1 MKLLSLTDRN
11 TLYHRYVQSDLYRQW
26 APILSMLQRKFDEAD
41 PASLWYVAERQI
53 VRLRGEQSFRE
64 QDIAP
69 IYSELLSDC
78 QKFDEST
85 RSKEQA
91 RRTASTVMCIVL
103 TMLMNAV
110 EKGHEEERFDNEPM
124 CMAVLD
130 IFVKDTYFQGL
141 MNLFFK
147 RNTGYDG
154 QNVVIAPDD
163 PMLEKTL
170 YEGMDDVA
178 KEEIKQMVKTVMSH
192 TQGLKAVFKSN
203 WTHWES
209 LWKDILADTKMLL
222 MMKNIEPQRNDW
234 GFNQKMVCNVV
245 GMFRD
250 KIGLS
255 GSIKALN
262 DAICTKNIR
271 SYISNHADYDG
282 NDSVFSREQ
291 HERIFQLIDK
301 NALSTKSK

>member
-130 IFVKDTYFQGL
+130 ILVSDTYFQGL

-154 QNVVIAPDD
+154 QKVVIAPGD

-170 YEGMDDVA
+170 FESMDEVA
-178 KEEIKQMVKTVMSH
+178 KEEIGQMAKTVVSH
-192 TQGLKAVFKSN
+192 TQGLAAVFKSN
-203 WTHWES
+203 WTHWEP
-209 LWKDILADTKMLL
+209 LWKDILADTQMLQ
-222 MMKNIEPQRNDW
+222 MIKNVEPQRNEW

-245 GMFRD
+245 GMFRN

-255 GSIKALN
+255 VSDKALN
-262 DAICTKNIR
+262 DAICTKNVR
-271 SYISNHADYDG
+271 SYISKHADYDG

-291 HERIFQLIDK
+291 HERIFQLIEK
-301 NALSTKSK
+301 NALSTKNK

>member
-1 MKLLSLTDRN
+1 MRLLSPTDRN
-11 TLYHRYVQSDLYRQW
+11 TLHHRYVQSDLYRQW

-41 PASLWYVAERQI
+41 PASLWYVVERQI
-53 VRLRGEQSFRE
+53 VRLRGVQSFRE
-64 QDIAP
+64 QDIAT

-78 QKFDEST
+78 QKFDESPRT
-85 RSKEQA
+85 KKQA
-91 RRTASTVMCIVL
+91 QRTASTVMCIVL

-130 IFVKDTYFQGL
+130 IFVSDTYFQSL

-154 QNVVIAPDD
+154 QKVVIAPGD

-170 YEGMDDVA
+170 YESMDDVA
-178 KEEIKQMVKTVMSH
+178 KEEIGQMVKTVVSH
-192 TQGLKAVFKSN
+192 TQGLATVFKSN
-203 WTHWES
+203 WTHWEP
-209 LWKDILADTKMLL
+209 LWKDILADTQMLL
-222 MMKNIEPQRNDW
+222 MIKNVEPQRNDW

-255 GSIKALN
+255 DSIKALN
-262 DAICTKNIR
+262 DAICNKNVR

-282 NDSVFSREQ
+282 SDSVFSREQ
-291 HERIFQLIDK
+291 HDIIFQLIDK
-301 NALSTKSK
+301 FALSTNSK

>member
-1 MKLLSLTDRN
+1 MKLLSPTDRN

-78 QKFDEST
+78 QKFDESP
-85 RSKEQA
+85 RSKEQT

-154 QNVVIAPDD
+154 QKVVIAPGD

-170 YEGMDDVA
+170 YEGMDEVA
-178 KEEIKQMVKTVMSH
+178 KEEIGQMAKSVVSH
-192 TQGLKAVFKSN
+192 TQGLAAAFKSN
-203 WTHWES
+203 WAHWES
-209 LWKDILADTKMLL
+209 LWKDILADTQMLL
-222 MMKNIEPQRNDW
+222 MIKNIEPQRNEW

-245 GMFRD
+245 GMFKDR
-250 KIGLS
+250 IGLS
-255 GSIKALN
+255 NSINALN
-262 DAICTKNIR
+262 DALCSKNVR

-282 NDSVFSREQ
+282 TDSVFSREQ

-301 NALSTKSK
+301 IALSTKNK

>member
-1 MKLLSLTDRN
+1 MRLLSPTDRN

-78 QKFDEST
+78 QKFDESP

-130 IFVKDTYFQGL
+130 ILVSDTYFQGL

-154 QNVVIAPDD
+154 QKVVIAPGD

-170 YEGMDDVA
+170 FESMDEVA
-178 KEEIKQMVKTVMSH
+178 KEEIGQMAKTVVSH
-192 TQGLKAVFKSN
+192 TQGLAAVFKSN
-203 WTHWES
+203 WAHWEP
-209 LWKDILADTKMLL
+209 LWKDILADTQMLQ
-222 MMKNIEPQRNDW
+222 MIKNVEPQRNEW

-245 GMFRD
+245 GMFRN

-255 GSIKALN
+255 VSDKALN
-262 DAICTKNIR
+262 DAICTKNVR
-271 SYISNHADYDG
+271 SYISKHADYDG

>member
-1 MKLLSLTDRN
+1 MKLLSLTDKN

-26 APILSMLQRKFDEAD
+26 APILSMLQRKYDEAD
-41 PASLWYVAERQI
+41 PVLLWYVAERQI

-78 QKFDEST
+78 QKFDESPRT
-85 RSKEQA
+85 KEQA
-91 RRTASTVMCIVL
+91 KRTASTVMCIVL

-110 EKGHEEERFDNEPM
+110 EKGHEEDSFANEPM

-130 IFVKDTYFQGL
+130 IFVSDAYFQSL
-141 MNLFFK
+141 MKLFFN

-154 QNVVIAPDD
+154 QKVVIAPGD

-170 YEGMDDVA
+170 YESMDDMA
-178 KEEIKQMVKTVMSH
+178 KEEIGQMVKTVLNQ

-203 WTHWES
+203 WVHWET
-209 LWKDILADTKMLL
+209 LWKDILADTQMLL
-222 MMKNIEPQRNDW
+222 MIKNIEPQRNEW

-250 KIGLS
+250 KIKLS
-255 GSIKALN
+255 VSDNALN
-262 DAICTKNIR
+262 DAVCTKNVR
-271 SYISNHADYDG
+271 SYISKHADYDG
-282 NDSVFSREQ
+282 NDSVFSCEQ

-301 NALSTKSK
+301 IVLSTKSK

>member
-1 MKLLSLTDRN
+1 MRLLSPTDRN

-130 IFVKDTYFQGL
+130 ILVSDTYFQGL

-154 QNVVIAPDD
+154 QKVVIAPGD

-170 YEGMDDVA
+170 FESMDEVA
-178 KEEIKQMVKTVMSH
+178 KEEIGQMAKTVVSH
-192 TQGLKAVFKSN
+192 TQGLAAVFKSN
-203 WTHWES
+203 WTHWEP
-209 LWKDILADTKMLL
+209 LWKDILADTQMLQ
-222 MMKNIEPQRNDW
+222 MIKNVEPQRNEW

-245 GMFRD
+245 GMFRN

-255 GSIKALN
+255 VSDKALN
-262 DAICTKNIR
+262 DAICTKNVR
-271 SYISNHADYDG
+271 SYISKHADYDG

-301 NALSTKSK
+301 DALSTKSK

>member
-1 MKLLSLTDRN
+1 MRLLSPTDRN
-11 TLYHRYVQSDLYRQW
+11 TLHHRYVQSDLYRQW

-41 PASLWYVAERQI
+41 PASLWYVVERQI
-53 VRLRGEQSFRE
+53 VRLRGVQSFRE
-64 QDIAP
+64 QDIAT

-78 QKFDEST
+78 QKFDESPRT
-85 RSKEQA
+85 KEQA
-91 RRTASTVMCIVL
+91 QRTASTVMCIVL

-130 IFVKDTYFQGL
+130 IFVSDTYFQSL

-154 QNVVIAPDD
+154 QKVVIAPGD

-170 YEGMDDVA
+170 YESMDDVA
-178 KEEIKQMVKTVMSH
+178 KEEIGQMVKTVVSH
-192 TQGLKAVFKSN
+192 TQGLATVFKSN
-203 WTHWES
+203 WTHWEP
-209 LWKDILADTKMLL
+209 LWKDILADTQMLL
-222 MMKNIEPQRNDW
+222 MIKNVEPQRNDW

-255 GSIKALN
+255 DSIKALN
-262 DAICTKNIR
+262 DAICNKNVR

-282 NDSVFSREQ
+282 SDSVFSREQ
-291 HERIFQLIDK
+291 HDIIFQLIDK
-301 NALSTKSK
+301 FALSTNSK

>member
-1 MKLLSLTDRN
+1 MRLLSPTDRN

-78 QKFDEST
+78 QKFDESP

-130 IFVKDTYFQGL
+130 ILVSDTYFQGL

-154 QNVVIAPDD
+154 QKVVIAPGD

-170 YEGMDDVA
+170 FESMDEVA
-178 KEEIKQMVKTVMSH
+178 KEEIGQMAKTVVSH
-192 TQGLKAVFKSN
+192 TQGLAAVFKSN
-203 WTHWES
+203 WTHWEP

-291 HERIFQLIDK
+291 HERIFQLIEK
-301 NALSTKSK
+301 NALSTKNK

>member
-78 QKFDEST
+78 QKFDESP

-110 EKGHEEERFDNEPM
+110 EKGHEE
-124 CMAVLD
+124 
-130 IFVKDTYFQGL
+130 
-141 MNLFFK
+141 
-147 RNTGYDG
+147 
-154 QNVVIAPDD
+154 
-163 PMLEKTL
+163 
-170 YEGMDDVA
+170 
-178 KEEIKQMVKTVMSH
+178 
-192 TQGLKAVFKSN
+192 
-203 WTHWES
+203 
-209 LWKDILADTKMLL
+209 
-222 MMKNIEPQRNDW
+222 
-234 GFNQKMVCNVV
+234 
-245 GMFRD
+245 
-250 KIGLS
+250 
-255 GSIKALN
+255 
-262 DAICTKNIR
+262 
-271 SYISNHADYDG
+271 G
-282 NDSVFSREQ
+282 NAE
-291 HERIFQLIDK
+291 
-301 NALSTKSK
+301 A